1 MRYEISE
8 KAEQDLIQI
17 EDYLLEKWNINVLL
31 DFFEKFQKAIN
42 ILMEKNVYFQKY
54 EYTHFYK
61 FILTKHNSIIYNYGD
76 DVLFI
81 HRILQNFQNPEENYK
96 SITEK

>member
-17 EDYLLEKWNINVLL
+17 EDQLLEEWNINVLL
-31 DFFEKFQKAIN
+31 DFSEKFQKAIN

-54 EYTHFYK
+54 ENTHFYK
-61 FILTKHNSIIYNYGD
+61 LILTKHNSIIYNYVD
-76 DVLFI
+76 DVLLI
-81 HRILQNFQNPEENYK
+81 HRILQNFQNPDENYQ
-96 SITEK
+96 SIK